1 MKHAPSH
8 PTHPRFQAAALFHI
22 VRLICLGCC
31 ETKNL
36 FVKGCLFLQRLSIF
50 STGVF
55 SMTFFVSPG
64 CLFFK
69 DSPSLQQFFFS
80 KAFCFDDL
88 SVFFLK
94 DSPSFQHFFFS
105 KIHCFYCLCV
115 FFSKTHHLFNTS
127 FFQRVSRYNFSF
139 SQRHLSFS
147 QRLTFGPIFFAKIS
161 LPSPTPPHLLSGGG
175 EACIHI
181 FQQASQ

>member
-55 SMTFFVSPG
+55 FNDFFCITWLSFFQRLSIVAAVLFFKGFLFLWPVCLFSQRLTIFSTL
-64 CLFFK
+64 LFFK
-69 DSPSLQQFFFS
+69 DSL
-80 KAFCFDDL
+80 
-88 SVFFLK
+88 FLL
-94 DSPSFQHFFFS
+94 PV
-105 KIHCFYCLCV
+105 CL
-115 FFSKTHHLFNTS
+115 
-127 FFQRVSRYNFSF
+127 F
-139 SQRHLSFS
+139 SQRLTIFSTLLFFKGSPGIISLFLKEHLSFS
-147 QRLTFGPIFFAKIS
+147 QRLTFGPIFFCKD
-161 LPSPTPPHLLSGGG
+161 
-175 EACIHI
+175 
-181 FQQASQ
+181 

>member
-55 SMTFFVSPG
+55 FNDFF
-64 CLFFK
+64 CITWL
-69 DSPSLQQFFFS
+69 
-80 KAFCFDDL
+80 
-88 SVFFLK
+88 
-94 DSPSFQHFFFS
+94 
-105 KIHCFYCLCV
+105 
-115 FFSKTHHLFNTS
+115 S
-127 FFQRVSRYNFSF
+127 FFQR
-139 SQRHLSFS
+139 LSIVAAV
-147 QRLTFGPIFFAKIS
+147 LFFKGF
-161 LPSPTPPHLLSGGG
+161 LFL
-175 EACIHI
+175 
-181 FQQASQ
+181 

>member
-1 MKHAPSH
+1 MKHAPS
-8 PTHPRFQAAALFHI
+8 HPRFQAAALFHI

-55 SMTFFVSPG
+55 FNDFFCITWLS
-64 CLFFK
+64 FFK

-80 KAFCFDDL
+80 KALCFYDL
-88 SVFFLK
+88 SFFFLK

-105 KIHCFYCLCV
+105 KIHCFYCLSV
-115 FFSKTHHLFNTS
+115 FFLKDSPSFQHFFFSKGL
-127 FFQRVSRYNFSF
+127 QV
-139 SQRHLSFS
+139 
-147 QRLTFGPIFFAKIS
+147 
-161 LPSPTPPHLLSGGG
+161 
-175 EACIHI
+175 
-181 FQQASQ
+181 